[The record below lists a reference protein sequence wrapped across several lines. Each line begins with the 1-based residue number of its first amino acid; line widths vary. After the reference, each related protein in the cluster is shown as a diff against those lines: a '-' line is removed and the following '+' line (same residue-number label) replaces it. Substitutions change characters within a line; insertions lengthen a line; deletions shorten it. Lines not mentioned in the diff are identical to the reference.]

1 MSILKR
7 IFDDSDSKKINELE
21 ERIKFLEKAVN
32 DSFKLIS
39 HLAKL
44 NLQAGLQ
51 LQNVVRFVKHN
62 IRNKS
67 FIENKKEEEFDN

>member
-1 MSILKR
+1 VSILKR

-32 DSFKLIS
+32 DSSKLIS

-44 NLQAGLQ
+44 NLQTGLE
-51 LQNVVRFVKHN
+51 LENVVRFVKHN
-62 IRNKS
+62 VRNKS
-67 FIENKKEEEFDN
+67 FENKKEEEFDN